1 MEIRN
6 ERTFEYFNKFIKD
19 KDFLLDVGCRDG
31 ELREYIKKLKSINY
45 IGIDPGLD
53 SEIEHKEE
61 WFFNSTIEVFETN
74 LKFDIIVMSHVL
86 EHTKSSYMALKNSRD
101 LLKQGGKIL
110 IAVPNIYTFKF
121 LQVIPFNLKNYPKGN
136 IGHYQEFTKME
147 IENLCRDLGLK
158 ITHYKPQGF
167 ECVLIKLP
175 WCIQKIL
182 SKIFPWMSTELNFVL
197 EKR

>member
-1 MEIRN
+1 
-6 ERTFEYFNKFIKD
+6 
-19 KDFLLDVGCRDG
+19 
-31 ELREYIKKLKSINY
+31 
-45 IGIDPGLD
+45 
-53 SEIEHKEE
+53 
-61 WFFNSTIEVFETN
+61 
-74 LKFDIIVMSHVL
+74 MSHVL

-121 LQVIPFNLKNYPKGN
+121 LQVIPFNLKNYSKGN

-182 SKIFPWMSTELNFVL
+182 SKIYPWMSTELNFVL